1 MRGKI
6 FRLILLLPLL
16 VACKLLPGGGADA
29 PAPQNGNVTEA
40 VSGESGTPGAIRPKQ
55 RPVLAEAGIALGA
68 VDAVAPP
75 AAAPPAAASRDTAS
89 RAEVTEDQVRCE
101 KQGGRWGSVGKFNAK
116 ACIRRT
122 DDGGKQCRK
131 QSDCDS
137 ECLARSGTCAP
148 VKPLFGCNEVLQND
162 GRRFTLCVE

>member
-16 VACKLLPGGGADA
+16 VACKLLPGGGAVT

-68 VDAVAPP
+68 VDAAALP
-75 AAAPPAAASRDTAS
+75 AAAPPAAASR
-89 RAEVTEDQVRCE
+89 AEVTEDQLRCE

>member
-16 VACKLLPGGGADA
+16 VACKLLPGGGAVT

-55 RPVLAEAGIALGA
+55 RPVPAEAGIALGA
-68 VDAVAPP
+68 VDAEAPV
-75 AAAPPAAASRDTAS
+75 AAAPPAAASR
-89 RAEVTEDQVRCE
+89 AEVTEDQLRCE